1 MLLARKPRVRPES
14 SHHPHLSSLV
24 IFLELKLMTEDFV
37 HSMASLKCEQAIN
50 AFEAVSFVG
59 IRRSPALEWK
69 ASNTLKSLKILKGI
83 VKNYRIF

>member
-1 MLLARKPRVRPES
+1 MLLARKPRVRPAS

-50 AFEAVSFVG
+50 AFEAVSF
-59 IRRSPALEWK
+59 AFEWK
-69 ASNTLKSLKILKGI
+69 ASNTLKSLRFLKGI
-83 VKNYRIF
+83 VENYHIF